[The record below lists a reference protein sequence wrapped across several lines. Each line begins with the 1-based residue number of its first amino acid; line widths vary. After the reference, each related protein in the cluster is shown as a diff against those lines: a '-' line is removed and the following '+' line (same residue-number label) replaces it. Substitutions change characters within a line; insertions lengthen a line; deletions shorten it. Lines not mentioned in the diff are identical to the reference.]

1 MLSFT
6 FHTPPNIIVG
16 VDTINQLGD
25 QVKRFNGKRVFIIT
39 DPGIAK
45 VGLLEKVNDV
55 LKKNGLETGFYDQ
68 VVPEPPIDKMDE
80 IASLARAGNYDV
92 LVGLG
97 GGSSIDVTKVASIL
111 ITNGGSALDYI
122 GTGKVNKP
130 GVPTIMLPTTAG
142 TGSEATAVAIFSF
155 PEEKTKKGIVSPYL
169 YTNTAIVD
177 PALTFSLPPSIT
189 ANTGMDAFVHAVE
202 SYISKQANT
211 YSEGLSLLAIELIA
225 NNLRTAVT
233 CGDNVEARY
242 NMSLGSLIAGI
253 AFGNASCGAVH
264 AMAYPLG
271 GEFHI
276 PHGMSNTLMLRYVM
290 EYNVVTCMDKFVKIA
305 AAMGEVVEGLTKR
318 EAAFKAI
325 DAMIDLAADVG
336 VPTRLCEVDIPK
348 EAIPRM
354 AKSCYEQQQ
363 RLLGV
368 NPRNLT
374 QQELEQIYTNAW

>member
-1 MLSFT
+1 
-6 FHTPPNIIVG
+6 
-16 VDTINQLGD
+16 
-25 QVKRFNGKRVFIIT
+25 
-39 DPGIAK
+39 
-45 VGLLEKVNDV
+45 
-55 LKKNGLETGFYDQ
+55 
-68 VVPEPPIDKMDE
+68 MDE
-80 IASLARAGNYDV
+80 IASFAREGNYDV

-97 GGSSIDVTKVASIL
+97 GGSSMDVTKAASIL

-130 GVPTIMLPTTAG
+130 GVPTIMVPTTAG

-169 YTNTAIVD
+169 YPNTAIVD
-177 PALTFSLPPSIT
+177 PALTFSLPPGIT

-202 SYISKQANT
+202 SYISKHANT
-211 YSEGLSLLAIELIA
+211 YTERLSLLAIELIA

-233 CGDNVEARY
+233 YGDNVEARY

-253 AFGNASCGAVH
+253 AFANAGCGAVH

-276 PHGMSNTLMLRYVM
+276 PHGMSTTLMLRYVM
-290 EYNVVTCMDKFVKIA
+290 EYNVITCMDKFVKIA
-305 AAMGEVVEGLTKR
+305 AAMGEVVDGLAKR

-336 VPTRLCEVDIPK
+336 VPTRLCEVDIPQ

-363 RLLGV
+363 RLLGA
-368 NPRNLT
+368 NPRKLT